1 MSSARSIFSSH
12 SFKTNLDQIITAI
25 NLGHWSNWIGHRN
38 MLKKVE
44 RFNSLCLENRFGHFD
59 ILHEIPK
66 TALTSPIPPT
76 MGPGLGAILRAG
88 WAPSWAAAAGL
99 PETAARSRSARLF
112 STEPASPPNPPDPAL
127 LVSSSIP
134 LFRYSSITVAA
145 ERFQAI
151 KRRTSGGI
159 LKYIWAQTRSSHS
172 TFIMCLIQ
180 WWYAHLKLFYQ
191 HNIYCLSNFHF
202 MP

>member
-12 SFKTNLDQIITAI
+12 SFKTNLYQIITAI
-25 NLGHWSNWIGHRN
+25 NLGHWSNWIGHRS

-66 TALTSPIPPT
+66 TALASPIPPT

-88 WAPSWAAAAGL
+88 WAPSWAAAGL

-112 STEPASPPNPPDPAL
+112 STDPASPPNPPDPAL
-127 LVSSSIP
+127 TVSSSIP

-151 KRRTSGGI
+151 KRRRTSGRYLRMQI
-159 LKYIWAQTRSSHS
+159 TPTDKVL
-172 TFIMCLIQ
+172 TF
-180 WWYAHLKLFYQ
+180 
-191 HNIYCLSNFHF
+191 NTIYNVSWSMMICSFKTLLPTQYLLSV
-202 MP
+202 